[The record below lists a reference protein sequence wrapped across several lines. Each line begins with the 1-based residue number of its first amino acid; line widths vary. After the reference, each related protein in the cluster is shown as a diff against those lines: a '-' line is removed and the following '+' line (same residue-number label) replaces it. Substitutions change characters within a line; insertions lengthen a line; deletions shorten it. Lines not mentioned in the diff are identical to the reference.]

1 MKEWTIT
8 QLKQAMVD
16 DLSLCHTD
24 LERQMC
30 RVICSKEIRERAEE
44 IKRIR
49 KLTPGE
55 ITILEGL
62 QGF

>member
-8 QLKQAMVD
+8 QLKQAMVE
-16 DLSLCHTD
+16 DLSMCHTN

-55 ITILEGL
+55 MAIILDLEG
-62 QGF
+62 